1 MMDTFRK
8 MRRFR
13 QEISRQECIEV
24 LKSAPRGIM
33 AFHGENGYPYAI
45 PLNQYYD
52 ESDGKLYFHGAGE
65 GLKAKLAARSSKVC
79 FTVMDEGFRKPGDWA
94 LNIKSVV
101 CLGRL
106 EPVTDRETVLAQCR
120 KLALKFYPTREAAE
134 EEVRKAADRVHVYA
148 MTIDRMTGKL
158 VNES

>member
-1 MMDTFRK
+1 MNEFRK
-8 MRRFR
+8 MRRFK
-13 QEISRQECIEV
+13 QQLSEKECIEV
-24 LKSAPRGIM
+24 LKSASRGIM
-33 AFHGENGYPYAI
+33 AFHGEYGYPYAI

-52 ESDGKLYFHGAGE
+52 EKDGKLYFHGAGQ
-65 GLKAKLAARSSKVC
+65 GLKLDLMTEDNKVC
-79 FTVMDEGFRKPGDWA
+79 FTVMDEGFVKEGDWA

-106 EPVTDRETVLAQCR
+106 ETVVDRNKVLEQCFL
-120 KLALKFYPTREAAE
+120 LAKKFYPTEEAAL
-134 EEVRKAADRVHVYA
+134 EVLKKAGDRVNVLV